1 MMQGGRSRCQ
11 CFLLLC
17 LTGTLTGTVSA
28 DLLVAENS
36 LKPWPSGHGE
46 SPPPIGS
53 LVRLN
58 ASGFREVVATGL
70 VDPVWVVG
78 SSDGAAAYVG
88 LFHSGEVVRVS
99 LRDGRTT
106 TVARGLSCPEGVAL
120 DDATNNL
127 YVVEN
132 PVGDE
137 CRATFPIKKAAQLTR
152 IDLRSGKQAK
162 VVGLRRWACA
172 LCPALPGELQGVF
185 VCTRWLTNWRPR
197 SVAPDSRA
205 DACSSTGSEEGG
217 PHGLAIDREGKF
229 AYICDCPAHAASL
242 TRVELSSGCAL
253 PALLPLSLV
262 RGDGGHQFPRQP
274 LVMGDASR
282 GWDAQPDAQPAL

>member
-185 VCTRWLTNWRPR
+185 VCTRWLTNWRPLRCTRFPGRCMQLYRQRGGRPTRPRDR
-197 SVAPDSRA
+197 SGGEVRLHLRLPCTRRVTDARRA
-205 DACSSTGSEEGG
+205 VIGV
-217 PHGLAIDREGKF
+217 R
-229 AYICDCPAHAASL
+229 PAGIITIIIS
-242 TRVELSSGCAL
+242 
-253 PALLPLSLV
+253 
-262 RGDGGHQFPRQP
+262 
-274 LVMGDASR
+274 SR
-282 GWDAQPDAQPAL
+282 GWRPSVSQATVGDG